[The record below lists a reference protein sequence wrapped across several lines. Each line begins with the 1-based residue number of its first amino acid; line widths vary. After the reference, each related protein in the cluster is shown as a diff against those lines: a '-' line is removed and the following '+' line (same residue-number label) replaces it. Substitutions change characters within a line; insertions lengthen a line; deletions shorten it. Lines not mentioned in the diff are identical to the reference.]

1 MIYIGRESSQRLKL
15 WTIGLSQR
23 FGEMH
28 WSLSLLQDSFSMKV
42 LSEVV
47 VRNREA
53 AHDAT
58 STVWLWTTKA
68 LQPTTDGHEASRE
81 NITMPTFKLQAS
93 KLNLMMLVYVPAST

>member
-1 MIYIGRESSQRLKL
+1 
-15 WTIGLSQR
+15 
-23 FGEMH
+23 
-28 WSLSLLQDSFSMKV
+28 MKV

-68 LQPTTDGHEASRE
+68 LQPTTDGHDASRE
-81 NITMPTFKLQAS
+81 NTTMPTLKAESYGACMYQHRLRAFSLFKYIFSAR
-93 KLNLMMLVYVPAST
+93 